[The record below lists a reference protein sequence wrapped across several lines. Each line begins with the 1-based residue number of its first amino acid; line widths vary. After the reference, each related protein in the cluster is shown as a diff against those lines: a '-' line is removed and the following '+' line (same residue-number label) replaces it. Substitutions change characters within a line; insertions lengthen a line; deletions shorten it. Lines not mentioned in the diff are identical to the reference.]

1 MDDFMNLICPNSPSV
16 WDGSRLSKCF
26 GNIYPLEF
34 VPTVLGFGAN
44 AVTIVMIAVLGIN
57 QRTGKRSRRIN
68 FLEKFFFLF
77 LPAIGACISF
87 LDIALLLKKAHH
99 GFFIAHHEWFF
110 RCSQFASW
118 TLIILFSKCFNGCY
132 IFCNRILCFW
142 WIVKLLLGILHLLTA
157 YPSFQVLLC
166 VKEICTVSLD
176 IIFGISINIIR
187 IKQASYKRSSLED
200 SLLSAETDVEEG
212 CLNESGDI
220 QSYFDLMTFRSITSV
235 MNHGVTKQL
244 DFEDLLQLPTDMD
257 PCSCH
262 DTLLSCWQSKQSSC
276 PDPSLFR
283 AICCAYG
290 WPYIRL
296 GLLKVLNDCVGFAAP
311 LLLNKLI
318 RFLQQGF
325 AEFDGFLFIDCVLWK
340 MIYSIIDAITFN
352 GGPQSCPILNSIPQF
367 AHSHSLPHKVEAR
380 FPKPHTTKSVQ
391 KKSAHLSGITHTVPT
406 SLHKSPQRLKEKGQ
420 CRKRWS
426 ALSSPSLHNTH
437 QFGDKYIKGLFLWT
451 RSEVL
456 TFPSTTNHTKTL
468 TLGGDLAFHTFEKGK
483 KVAAL
488 PLLPLGLP
496 PRGRPKYI
504 IGQSPTTHPQPLA
517 RLLTREGLSPN
528 PTREHLDLLIF
539 MPEIRQ
545 NKSSKSNKL
554 NHLLKTSITK
564 VNKNGDNG
572 SPCLIPLV
580 AENLPLGRPLIMTEK
595 LTECKQ
601 PLIHLL
607 HLPPKPFLS
616 KTSSTILHSTRT
628 FDTTLYKLVT
638 KLIGLKSLSL
648 AESFFLGI
656 RQIKVSLVIALIIP
670 EKNKVNPSAP
680 GDLSFPQSKTAL
692 RTSNSSKGLSTQA
705 ALTELIGHQF
715 RPSTP
720 HHFRWSKSCYH
731 CNLYASRVQ
740 STYIYV
746 LTSPPSNLS
755 FDDLSVFF
763 VVDEKRYSIKELK
776 IEIQNLVNLIK
787 EYKTIFHLMT
797 FLPSD
802 ILSNGRAL
810 LDFDIQL
817 SSSSWHFCSESW
829 DGYVLAISLGLIS
842 IFKSFLDTQYSFHL
856 SRLKLKLRSSIIT
869 VIYQK
874 CLYINLAERSKF
886 TEGEIQ
892 TFMAIDSDRTVNLCN
907 SFHDM
912 WSLPLQIGVA
922 LFLLYTQ
929 VKFAFVAGIAITI
942 SLIPVNKWISTLI
955 ASATVKMMKQ
965 KDERIRRT
973 GELLTYIRTLK
984 MHGWELLFSSWLME
998 TRSLE
1003 VMHLTTRKYLDAWCV
1018 FFWATTP
1025 TLFSLFTFGLFTL
1038 MGHQLDAATVFTCLA
1053 LFNTLI
1059 SPLNSFPWVIN
1070 GLIDAI
1076 ISIKRL
1082 SRFLSCSQPKSKLET
1097 TAGSSSPY
1105 FSNDKSEIF
1114 HEDKAVVFDDSC
1126 CAWSSSDEKDLDL
1139 VLKHVTLGIPKGS
1152 FVAVIGEVG
1161 SGKSSLLNS
1170 ILGEMRLVHGSVYS
1184 CGSIAYVPQVPWILS
1199 GTIRD
1204 NILFGKHYDPK
1215 RYSDT
1220 LEASALDLD
1229 ISLMVGGDMAYIGE
1243 KGINLSGGQ
1252 RARIALA
1259 RAMYNG
1265 SDMFILDDVL
1275 SAVDA
1280 QVARGILYNAIL
1292 GPLMKQQTR
1301 VLCTHNVQAISSA
1314 DTIVVMDKGHVKWV
1328 GRSADC
1334 PVSSYSTF
1342 SPLNEIDICLNNESQ
1357 ECSAVKDIHVE
1368 SQQNLVLEKD
1378 TVPASDRTQEIIEV
1392 EARKE
1397 GRVELTIYKNYATFS
1412 GWFISVVICLSA
1424 ILMQASRNGNDLW
1437 LSNWVDAT
1445 RSSRKEYS
1453 TSFYLVILCIFCI
1466 VNSILTLVRAFS
1478 FAFGGLRAAV
1488 KVHDTLLKRLINA
1501 PVQFFDQTPGGRI
1514 LNRFSSDLYT
1524 IDDSLPFIL
1533 NILLANFVGLLGIAI
1548 VLSYVQVFFLLLLLP
1563 FWYIYSKLQFFYRS
1577 TSRELRRLDSVSRSP
1592 IYTSFTET
1600 LDGSSTIRAFKSED
1614 LFFARFTDHVKL
1626 YQQTSY
1632 TELTASLW
1640 LSLRLQLLA
1649 AFIISFVA
1657 VLAVIG
1663 SHGSLPINFSTPGL
1677 VGLALS
1683 YAAPVV
1689 SLLGSFL
1696 TSFTETEKEM
1706 VSVERA
1712 LEYMDV
1718 PQEEL
1723 HGSQSL
1729 HPSWP
1734 HQGQIEF
1741 QNVTLR
1747 YKPSLP
1753 AALRDINFTIEG
1765 GMQVGF
1771 IGRTGAGK
1779 SSVLNALFRLTPICK
1794 GCILVDSINIAS
1806 APIRDLRGHFSVV
1819 PQTPFLFEGSLRD
1832 NLDPFLLSDD
1842 LKIWKALERC
1852 HVKEEVEAAG
1862 GLDIHLKES
1871 GMSFSVGQRQLLCLA
1886 RALLKSSKVLCLDE
1900 CTANVD
1906 TQTASIIQKTIS
1918 SECRGMT
1925 VITIAHRISTVL
1937 NMDSVLVLDHGILVE
1952 QGNPQALLENESSRF
1967 SSFAKA
1973 STM

>member
-1 MDDFMNLICPNSPSV
+1 MDDFVNLICPNSPSV
-16 WDGSRLSKCF
+16 WDGNRLSKCF
-26 GNIYPLEF
+26 GNI
-34 VPTVLGFGAN
+34 VLGFGAN

-57 QRTGKRSRRIN
+57 QRTGKRSLRMN

-142 WIVKLLLGILHLLTA
+142 WIVKLLLGTLHLLTA
-157 YPSFQVLLC
+157 YPPFQVLLC

-176 IIFGISINIIR
+176 IIFGVSINIIR

-200 SLLSAETDVEEG
+200 SLLSADTDVEEG
-212 CLNESGDI
+212 CLNESGDT

-262 DTLLSCWQSKQSSC
+262 DTLLSCWQSQQSSC

-318 RFLQQGF
+318 RFLQQG
-325 AEFDGFLFIDCVLWK
+325 
-340 MIYSIIDAITFN
+340 T
-352 GGPQSCPILNSIPQF
+352 
-367 AHSHSLPHKVEAR
+367 
-380 FPKPHTTKSVQ
+380 
-391 KKSAHLSGITHTVPT
+391 
-406 SLHKSPQRLKEKGQ
+406 
-420 CRKRWS
+420 
-426 ALSSPSLHNTH
+426 
-437 QFGDKYIKGLFLWT
+437 
-451 RSEVL
+451 
-456 TFPSTTNHTKTL
+456 
-468 TLGGDLAFHTFEKGK
+468 
-483 KVAAL
+483 
-488 PLLPLGLP
+488 
-496 PRGRPKYI
+496 
-504 IGQSPTTHPQPLA
+504 
-517 RLLTREGLSPN
+517 
-528 PTREHLDLLIF
+528 
-539 MPEIRQ
+539 
-545 NKSSKSNKL
+545 
-554 NHLLKTSITK
+554 
-564 VNKNGDNG
+564 
-572 SPCLIPLV
+572 
-580 AENLPLGRPLIMTEK
+580 
-595 LTECKQ
+595 
-601 PLIHLL
+601 
-607 HLPPKPFLS
+607 
-616 KTSSTILHSTRT
+616 
-628 FDTTLYKLVT
+628 
-638 KLIGLKSLSL
+638 
-648 AESFFLGI
+648 
-656 RQIKVSLVIALIIP
+656 
-670 EKNKVNPSAP
+670 
-680 GDLSFPQSKTAL
+680 
-692 RTSNSSKGLSTQA
+692 
-705 ALTELIGHQF
+705 
-715 RPSTP
+715 
-720 HHFRWSKSCYH
+720 
-731 CNLYASRVQ
+731 
-740 STYIYV
+740 
-746 LTSPPSNLS
+746 
-755 FDDLSVFF
+755 
-763 VVDEKRYSIKELK
+763 
-776 IEIQNLVNLIK
+776 
-787 EYKTIFHLMT
+787 
-797 FLPSD
+797 
-802 ILSNGRAL
+802 
-810 LDFDIQL
+810 
-817 SSSSWHFCSESW
+817 ESW

-1025 TLFSLFTFGLFTL
+1025 TLFSLFTFGLFAL

-1082 SRFLSCSQPKSKLET
+1082 SRFLSCSQHKSKLET

-1126 CAWSSSDEKDLDL
+1126 FAWSSSDEKDLDL

-1152 FVAVIGEVG
+1152 FIAVIGEVG

-1215 RYSDT
+1215 RYLDT

-1280 QVARGILYNAIL
+1280 QVARCILYNAIL

-1328 GRSADC
+1328 GRSADW
-1334 PVSSYSTF
+1334 PVSSYSVF
-1342 SPLNEIDICLNNESQ
+1342 SPLNEIDICLKNESQ
-1357 ECSAVKDIHVE
+1357 ECSAVEDIHVE

-1514 LNRFSSDLYT
+1514 LNRSSSCFCYCHSGIST
-1524 IDDSLPFIL
+1524 
-1533 NILLANFVGLLGIAI
+1533 ANF
-1548 VLSYVQVFFLLLLLP
+1548 
-1563 FWYIYSKLQFFYRS
+1563 RS

-1614 LFFARFTDHVKL
+1614 LFFARFTDQVKL

-1657 VLAVIG
+1657 VMAVIG

-1734 HQGQIEF
+1734 YQGQIEF

-1753 AALRDINFTIEG
+1753 AALRDISFTIEG

-1832 NLDPFLLSDD
+1832 NLDPFQLSDD

-1952 QGNPQALLENESSRF
+1952 QGNPQVLLENESSRF